1 MCKNV
6 HSRLFFNRKTKQ
18 YIHQKKNECFVVYL
32 YILYIKKINALQSHT
47 TAQMSLR
54 NNNENSKIC
63 TMIPFIKSS
72 KWPKLNNIF
81 LCAYMK
87 NIKTVWKNKSNPSEM
102 MWETVASTKKIQQIW
117 STLLLTPGGPSE
129 SSLPSLQS
137 SLPSPLSCLLYLQF
151 PNRLPPTY
159 GVTDSGRSA
168 GLHHLK
174 ESEHGCLINLTTSHL
189 LLLNHSSLIEL
200 WIR

>member
-1 MCKNV
+1 MRKVFYYTQFWGSKKKRHFGKQLQHSNSISRIIYSREVPTHVHEGMCKNV

-87 NIKTVWKNKSNPSEM
+87 NIKTVWKNKSNLRM
-102 MWETVASTKKIQQIW
+102 TKTKITVANSSGEVRIEKKH
-117 STLLLTPGGPSE
+117 GGR
-129 SSLPSLQS
+129 
-137 SLPSPLSCLLYLQF
+137 F
-151 PNRLPPTY
+151 
-159 GVTDSGRSA
+159 
-168 GLHHLK
+168 
-174 ESEHGCLINLTTSHL
+174 
-189 LLLNHSSLIEL
+189 
-200 WIR
+200 